1 MGRRYDP
8 SVEATKHG
16 EGAGIDWAKYDG
28 LTFDRFRQ
36 LAVDPTLSDA
46 ERVGFPDVLRHGAEK
61 AILSSISNALDLET
75 RMQLRVLDIGPGCS
89 RLAHMLIALCR
100 TQGHTLFLVDSQEM
114 LDQLPDDPDVRKRPG
129 RFPDVQALLDEQGE
143 KIDAI
148 VIYSVLHHVF
158 LDGDVWSFFDAA
170 LSLLRPTGS
179 LLLGDVPNVSKRN
192 RFFASEQGI
201 ASHREY
207 MATSEKPK
215 VEFNRLAPGRI
226 DDAVVFGLL
235 ARARAAGFDS
245 YLLPQ
250 PEELPMSNRREDI
263 LIRRP

>member
-1 MGRRYDP
+1 
-8 SVEATKHG
+8 VAATKHG
-16 EGAGIDWAKYDG
+16 EGAGIDWPRYEG

-36 LAVDPTLSDA
+36 LAADPTLSDA
-46 ERVGFPDVLRHGAEK
+46 ERIGFPDALRHGAEQ
-61 AILSSISNALDLET
+61 AILSSISSALDLEART
-75 RMQLRVLDIGPGCS
+75 RLRVLDIGPGCS

-100 TQGHTLFLVDSQEM
+100 KQGHTLFLVDSQEM
-114 LDQLPDDPDVRKRPG
+114 LDQLPHDPEVRKCPG
-129 RFPDVQALLDEQGE
+129 RFPDLPALLDEQRE
-143 KIDAI
+143 RIDAI
-148 VIYSVLHHVF
+148 VVYSVLHHVF

-170 LSLLRPTGS
+170 LALLRPSGS
-179 LLLGDVPNVSKRN
+179 LLLGDVPNISKRN

-201 ASHREY
+201 ASHRAY
-207 MATSEKPK
+207 MATAEKPK